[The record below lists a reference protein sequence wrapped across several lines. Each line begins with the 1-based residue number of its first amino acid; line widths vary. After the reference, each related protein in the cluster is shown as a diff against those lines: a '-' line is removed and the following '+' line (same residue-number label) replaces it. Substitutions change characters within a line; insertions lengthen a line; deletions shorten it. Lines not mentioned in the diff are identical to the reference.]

1 MVTGVKRA
9 ALAACVAVLLPA
21 VVGCGRK
28 TVTDSNSAV
37 TYTGERTLRRAD
49 TLSFAATLGITL
61 KEPRIFVIHCSAG
74 DTAFVEIRASELIL
88 DDAKTLVGNSETSDS
103 VSVRTDWRS
112 ERSSRK
118 SSGSAPWRVWWL
130 PAVLA
135 VLFIGLSLR
144 EIDSRR

>member
-9 ALAACVAVLLPA
+9 ALAACVAVLFFFFA
-21 VVGCGRK
+21 GCGRK
-28 TVTDSNSAV
+28 TITDSNSAV
-37 TYTGERTLRRAD
+37 IYTGERTLRRAD

-61 KEPRIFVIHCSAG
+61 KEPRISVIHCSAG
-74 DTAFVEIRASELIL
+74 DTAFVEIRASELTL
-88 DDAKTLVGNSETSDS
+88 DDTHKLVGNSETSDS
-103 VSVRTDWRS
+103 VSVRTDCKS
-112 ERSSRK
+112 VNSLLK